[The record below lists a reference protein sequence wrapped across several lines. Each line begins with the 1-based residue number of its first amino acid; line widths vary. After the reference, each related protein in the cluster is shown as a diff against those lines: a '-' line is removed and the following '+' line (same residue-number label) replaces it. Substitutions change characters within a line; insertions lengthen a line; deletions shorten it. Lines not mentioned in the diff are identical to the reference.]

1 MSIFFDQKNAY
12 SKEKVEILLFENYL
26 HNIFY
31 GKETKLTY
39 GTNSRVLNSL
49 FLKTTQ
55 NLLISNMIT
64 LIANKMLKHSQYIP
78 NKLEAKMNILDILSN
93 SD

>member
-1 MSIFFDQKNAY
+1 MSFFFDQKNAY
-12 SKEKVEILLFENYL
+12 SKEKLEILLFENYL

-31 GKETKLTY
+31 GKESKLTY

-55 NLLISNMIT
+55 NLLISNTINLMS
-64 LIANKMLKHSQYIP
+64 NKMLKQSEYIP
-78 NKLEAKMNILDILSN
+78 NKLEAKMNVLDIMSF
-93 SD
+93 